1 MNLLEYQAKDLFRQ
15 VGIPVLPSQRID
27 RPQDIKHLTVPYPV
41 VLKSQVYAGGR
52 AKAGGIR
59 FVENTIDAVAAAQT
73 LFHLQ
78 IQGQLPAVLLAEA
91 RYKSS
96 QELYLA
102 VVLDQTLGRPV
113 LLGSA
118 VGGVDVEANSPHMKQ
133 VVVDQEFSAFYA
145 RRLGVLMGL
154 KGRLI
159 RQVSHVLERMYRLF
173 VQCDLDWVEINPL
186 AVGSDGAV
194 MALDGKV
201 AVNNDALGRHPE
213 LAKLRFFGT
222 AERAPNLAVDELSP
236 FAQESSHPPQ
246 SVPQTPIPEGMSL
259 VEMGGSIGIL
269 CNGAGLVMATLDL
282 VTQAEGT
289 PAFALNI
296 GGDTLLGSLP
306 LAKRIA
312 LGLEAMQN
320 RGDVKVVLLNLL
332 YGSVESQGVGEAIA
346 PFLKRRDGLRCP
358 VVLRWSG
365 MAEEPVE
372 FPNHP
377 NLHVFAD
384 LDEAI
389 AKAVVLAYP
398 SIARNA
404 G

>member
-73 LFHLQ
+73 LFNLQ
-78 IQGQLPAVLLAEA
+78 IHGQLPAVLLAEA

-173 VQCDLDWVEINPL
+173 IQCDLDWVEINPL
-186 AVGSDGAV
+186 AVGGDGAV

-222 AERAPNLAVDELSP
+222 AERVPNLAVDELSP
-236 FAQESSHPPQ
+236 FAEETTQPPP
-246 SVPQTPIPEGMSL
+246 VPKTPVPEGMSL

-269 CNGAGLVMATLDL
+269 CNGAGLVMTTLDL

-306 LAKRIA
+306 LAQRVA
-312 LGLEAMQN
+312 TGLEAIQH
-320 RGDVKVVLLNLL
+320 RGDMKVVLLNLL
-332 YGSVESQGVGEAIA
+332 YGAVESQGVGEAIA
-346 PFLKRRDGLRCP
+346 PFFKRRDGLRCP

-365 MAEEPVE
+365 VAEAAAE
-372 FPNHP
+372 FPSHP

-389 AKAVVLAYP
+389 AKAVILAYP
-398 SIARNA
+398 SVARNV